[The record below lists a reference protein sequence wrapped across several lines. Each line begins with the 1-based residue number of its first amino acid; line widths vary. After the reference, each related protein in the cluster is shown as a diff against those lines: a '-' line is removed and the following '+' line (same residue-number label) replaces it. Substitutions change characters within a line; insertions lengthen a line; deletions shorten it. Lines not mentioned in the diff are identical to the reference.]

1 MKVSRQKKSVG
12 FCDDHSQHLVRT
24 PSRPGRSAHDP
35 LPQRFWVETATGL
48 ISAVLLALTVLMPDW
63 IERLFGSTPDAGD
76 GSTEWRLALSL
87 ASISVVMFGFA
98 GRTWKKHVRLLRS
111 AE

>member
-1 MKVSRQKKSVG
+1 MKVSRRKKTVG
-12 FCDDHSQHLVRT
+12 FCDDHNQHLVQT
-24 PSRPGRSAHDP
+24 PCCPGKSAQNQ
-35 LPQRFWVETATGL
+35 LPQRFWVETAMGL

-63 IERLFGSTPDAGD
+63 IELLFGSTPDAGD

-87 ASISVVMFGFA
+87 AAVSIAMFGFA

-111 AE
+111 A

>member
-1 MKVSRQKKSVG
+1 MNVSRQKKTAG
-12 FCDDHSQHLVRT
+12 FSDDHNQHLVQT
-24 PSRPGRSAHDP
+24 ASLPGKSAQDP
-35 LPQRFWVETATGL
+35 LPQRFWVETAIGL
-48 ISAVLLALTVLMPDW
+48 ISASLFALTVLMPDW

-87 ASISVVMFGFA
+87 AAISVVMFGFA

-111 AE
+111 A